1 MKSVF
6 DMTQGELDKRFRP
19 VIKRLVSEQFE
30 KVGYILYQDEQCGH
44 ENVFVREHSDG
55 RKELV
60 RMGDEPLQYGV
71 IREIE

>member
-6 DMTQGELDKRFRP
+6 DMTQEELDKRFNP
-19 VIKRLVSEQFE
+19 VINRLVSEQFAN
-30 KVGYILYQDEQCGH
+30 VGYVLYQDEQCDR
-44 ENVFVREHSDG
+44 ENVFVREYSNG

-60 RMGDEPLQYGV
+60 RMGDEPLQYEV